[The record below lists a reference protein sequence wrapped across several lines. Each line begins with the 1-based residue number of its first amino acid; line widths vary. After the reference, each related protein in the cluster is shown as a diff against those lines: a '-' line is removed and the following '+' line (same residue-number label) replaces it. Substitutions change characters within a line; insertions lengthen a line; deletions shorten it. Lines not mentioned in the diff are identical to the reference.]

1 MKSFNFQNSK
11 EIVINSSTI
20 DNLDNETENQ
30 SNKNDNNNILF
41 ATQIYCL
48 KKDNTDKKVDE
59 LISDLEK
66 YKKEVQEYIKYRKNI
81 PHYKFRKTILKQIE
95 LNLIQI
101 GEMKN
106 KEKRDES
113 INKLYKWYK
122 NKLNFYYTLCRMN
135 KRSYLKDDENFD
147 MTKYN
152 LAKKKEK
159 ENADGDNEM
168 KHRTVITYKKI
179 HYYIEEF
186 RKHQL
191 KDKKGRNNGNKSV
204 EMRPMYKR
212 MKNIFSKTNDL
223 SKYYTKIIDI
233 KKADVG
239 NFDKNIPKYEIKGPY
254 SIERPKYNIVSLQV
268 EKKINALKNKY
279 LAEKRSQDEI
289 NKKVDNFGKNRAIY
303 KSNINKNLEIKKVIK
318 EFKSFQNF
326 ESLTNTKNNSTI
338 EIKNNNNFG
347 KDINNK
353 NNEQKKNMRR
363 INKINLNNIKN
374 MNNNNLLI
382 TSLPNNNNKTN
393 DDSRNIKTIR
403 NKFLINKQSED
414 YSVNSKEEE
423 NINKEKIIN
432 INCEFPKLESN
443 STLLLTKKEQ
453 NDTTMKN
460 IAIDPVFRT
469 KRITSKLCSL
479 KNKSNSD
486 IINRESKY
494 FLSNTKYMSAA
505 NIYDMVIEP
514 YVGAKNIHNYT
525 KQNFSVRNNNFLKI
539 KKNFGSFKKEE
550 FLKLKTFI
558 NEKEH
563 NDTLNKTALYTA
575 FIDPKIN
582 VIYPNFYLPR
592 NNGYNLLL
600 SKQK

>member
-1 MKSFNFQNSK
+1 MKNYLNNK
-11 EIVINSSTI
+11 EIEINSSTI
-20 DNLDNETENQ
+20 ENIDIN
-30 SNKNDNNNILF
+30 NKNNDKNNILF

-48 KKDNTDKKVDE
+48 RKNNTDNKIEE
-59 LISDLEK
+59 LISSLEK
-66 YKKEVQEYIKYRKNI
+66 YKTEVHQMMKFGKQI
-81 PHYKFRKTILKQIE
+81 PHYKFRKAIFKQIQ
-95 LNLIQI
+95 LNLFQI
-101 GEMKN
+101 SEMNN
-106 KEKRDES
+106 KENREEN

-122 NKLNFYYTLCRMN
+122 NKMNFYFTLLRMN
-135 KRSYLKDDENFD
+135 KRSYIKKDEQFD
-147 MTKYN
+147 MSKYSF
-152 LAKKKEK
+152 KKENE
-159 ENADGDNEM
+159 ENSDNDL
-168 KHRTVITYKKI
+168 KHRTIITYKKI
-179 HYYIEEF
+179 HYYIDEF

-191 KDKKGRNNGNKSV
+191 RKKKGIKDGNKSV
-204 EMRPMYKR
+204 EIRPKKDNSMRNILF
-212 MKNIFSKTNDL
+212 KNK
-223 SKYYTKIIDI
+223 DI
-233 KKADVG
+233 KKHFTKKIDKKSLDKN
-239 NFDKNIPKYEIKGPY
+239 NFDIAIPKYEIKSSY
-254 SIERPKYNIVSLQV
+254 SIERPNYNKVSLQI
-268 EKKINALKNKY
+268 EKKINDLKNKY
-279 LAEKRSQDEI
+279 LMEKRNQVEI
-289 NKKVDNFGKNRAIY
+289 KKFVENFGKSRAMF
-303 KSNINKNLEIKKVIK
+303 KSDLNKNIEIKNFIK
-318 EFKSFQNF
+318 EFKALQ
-326 ESLTNTKNNSTI
+326 EYKNLDFDNSENKKDNIDFIDNMDIHENKFI
-338 EIKNNNNFG
+338 E
-347 KDINNK
+347 NK
-353 NNEQKKNMRR
+353 KMNMRR

-423 NINKEKIIN
+423 NINIEKIIN

-563 NDTLNKTALYTA
+563 NDTLNKTALYNA
-575 FIDPKIN
+575 FIDPKVN
-582 VIYPNFYLPR
+582 TIYPNYYLPR

-600 SKQK
+600 SKQNK